1 MSTPIEFSE
10 SLENLPEG
18 MSSIP
23 PALQNKLKYDPEKK
37 VLVLTGC
44 LTDAERDQLRAFSKD
59 VGFWKAVERLYE
71 KSAGP
76 PDSLRWKEGDDSKFV
91 TEELAAM
98 KQNIHRSL
106 AGWFI
111 LLGIGSIILI
121 ISLWPSAIEMQTPTD
136 RRLDTLAQL
145 VSQFT
150 HPVNDTTTTDSL
162 KPATPVRKHDSIQQ
176 VHAIVSSDSDFPSAE
191 QRFLMLALFAGILG
205 GSAGGL
211 SSLLDFRGNRR
222 LFSSWTLWYFAQ
234 PIVAG
239 MIAVIFYVCVRAG
252 FFASSTTLQNV
263 NIFGIVAFCAMV
275 GLFTD
280 DATSKLSQVFKTL
293 FASQAAEARDGKLV
307 VPEQPEAGKEC

>member
-1 MSTPIEFSE
+1 MPALNEFSE
-10 SLENLPEG
+10 PLENLPEG
-18 MSSIP
+18 LSPIP
-23 PALQNKLKYDPEKK
+23 PTLSHKLKYDPGKK

-44 LTDAERDQLRAFSKD
+44 LSEAEREQLRSVSKD
-59 VGFWKAVERLYE
+59 VEFWKVVERLYE

-76 PDSLRWKEGDDSKFV
+76 PESLRWKEGDDSKFV
-91 TEELAAM
+91 TEDLAAM
-98 KQNIHRSL
+98 KQVIHRSL

-111 LLGIGSIILI
+111 LLGFGSIMLI
-121 ISLWPSAIEMQTPTD
+121 IGLWPSAIEMQTPTD
-136 RRLDTLAQL
+136 RRLDSLAQL
-145 VSQFT
+145 IARLSP
-150 HPVNDTTTTDSL
+150 PVTDTTVTDSL
-162 KPATPVRKHDSIQQ
+162 KTAAVLPAQDSVEQVRVIISD
-176 VHAIVSSDSDFPSAE
+176 DSDFPSPE

-239 MIAVIFYVCVRAG
+239 MIAVIFYVCIRAG

-263 NIFGIVAFCAMV
+263 NVFGIVAFCAMV

-293 FASQAAEARDGKLV
+293 FASPDAEARDGKLV
-307 VPEQPEAGKEC
+307 STESAAGEKEC

>member
-1 MSTPIEFSE
+1 MSTPIEFTE

-23 PALQNKLKYDPEKK
+23 PALQDKLKYDPEKK
-37 VLVLTGC
+37 ALVLTGC
-44 LTDAERDQLRAFSKD
+44 LTDAERDQLRALSKD
-59 VGFWKAVERLYE
+59 VGFWNAVERLYE

-76 PDSLRWKEGDDSKFV
+76 PHSLRWKESDDSKFV
-91 TEELAAM
+91 TEELTAM

-111 LLGIGSIILI
+111 FLGFGSIILI
-121 ISLWPSAIEMQTPTD
+121 ISLWPSASEMQTPTD
-136 RRLDTLAQL
+136 KRLDTLAQL
-145 VSQFT
+145 VARLSQ
-150 HPVNDTTTTDSL
+150 PVDATTTDSL
-162 KPATPVRKHDSIQQ
+162 KTATVDAGQDSIEQ
-176 VHAIVSSDSDFPSAE
+176 VRVVVPNDSDFPSAE
-191 QRFLMLALFAGILG
+191 QRFLMLALFAGVLG
-205 GSAGGL
+205 GAAGGL
-211 SSLLDFRGNRR
+211 SSLLDFRGSRR

-293 FASQAAEARDGKLV
+293 FASSDAQARDGKLV
-307 VPEQPEAGKEC
+307 STDSATGEKEC